1 MNTASHRALSRYKD
15 QSDDGSELV
24 RQYASLID
32 RAARAMSMKLGSW
45 NVYDDLWSAGAIGLI
60 EAARRFDKDKDVKF
74 ESFVEHRV
82 KGAMLDELRRM
93 DHLPRRLRTKTTDL
107 KKAAARLAQ
116 RDGKEPSNEMVAEEL
131 GISVQDVEN
140 LRMVAEPMLNV
151 ETKDGT
157 PLRDGA
163 LTNTPYALDAIDRQE
178 QASALK
184 EAIGLL
190 PDRLQTI
197 LGLRYDEG
205 LSYKEIAQIFKV
217 SEPRISQLHSDAVKK
232 LRHFMG

>member
-1 MNTASHRALSRYKD
+1 MTLASHRALSRYKD
-15 QSDDGSELV
+15 HSDDGSELV

-32 RAARAMSMKLGSW
+32 RSARAMSMKIGSW

-74 ESFVEHRV
+74 ESFVEHRI

-93 DHLPRRLRTKTTDL
+93 DHLPRRLRSKTAAL
-107 KKAAARLAQ
+107 KKAVTRLSQ
-116 RDGKEPSNEMVAEEL
+116 RDGKEPSTEMLAEEL
-131 GISVQDVEN
+131 RCSVQDVEN

-151 ETKDGT
+151 ETKEGT
-157 PLRDGA
+157 PLRDNA
-163 LTNTPYALDAIDRQE
+163 LTHAPHALDAIDRQE

-190 PDRLQTI
+190 PERLQII

-205 LSYKEIAQIFKV
+205 L
-217 SEPRISQLHSDAVKK
+217 
-232 LRHFMG
+232 